1 MNAIRRTL
9 TLGAAAAIAL
19 LAGAAHAQEAWPS
32 KPIKLVIPTAAGGA
46 MDAMTRAIAEKMTE
60 SLKQPVVVDNRA
72 GGNGAIAYSAVA
84 NSPPDGYTVGLSL
97 SSLVQTPLLYK
108 STSFNLKD
116 VIPIVVVAM
125 LPNGFAVAK
134 DVPASNLAQFV
145 EWARTQPAGVD
156 YGSSGTG
163 SSGNI
168 MGAALA
174 SAAKIEMLHVPFK
187 GEAPAIQAVM
197 GSQVKAV
204 MGAPGSLAAQA
215 KAGTLRL
222 LAVALPTRLKEYPDV
237 PTFAEAGYPAVNLSG
252 WSMGIVPAGTPKPVA
267 DKLAAE
273 ITRIVR
279 LPDISARISAL
290 GFLAEGST
298 PEAAR
303 QFFDAEWTR
312 WGAAIKASKIT
323 LE

>member
-1 MNAIRRTL
+1 
-9 TLGAAAAIAL
+9 
-19 LAGAAHAQEAWPS
+19 
-32 KPIKLVIPTAAGGA
+32 
-46 MDAMTRAIAEKMTE
+46 MDAMTRAIAAKLSEAW
-60 SLKQPVVVDNRA
+60 KQTVIVDNRA
-72 GGNGAIAYSAVA
+72 GANGAIAYAAVA
-84 NSPPDGYTVGLSL
+84 TAPHDGYTVGLTL

-108 STSFNLKD
+108 SPSFNIKD
-116 VIPIVVVAM
+116 LTPIVLVAM
-125 LPNGFAVAK
+125 LPNGFAVAR
-134 DVPASNLAQFV
+134 DVPASNLTQFV
-145 EWARTQPAGVD
+145 AWARTQTGGVD
-156 YGSSGTG
+156 YGSAGAG

-168 MGAALA
+168 MGGMLA

-187 GEAPAIQAVM
+187 GEAPAIQAVI
-197 GSQVKAV
+197 GSQIKAV

-215 KAGTLRL
+215 KGGTLKL
-222 LAVALPTRLKEYPDV
+222 LTVALPTRLTEFPDV

-252 WSMGIVPAGTPKPVA
+252 WSTGIVPFGTPKPIA

-279 LPDISARISAL
+279 LPEISARISAL
-290 GFLAEGST
+290 GFLTEGGT

-303 QFFDAEWTR
+303 QFFDTEWGR